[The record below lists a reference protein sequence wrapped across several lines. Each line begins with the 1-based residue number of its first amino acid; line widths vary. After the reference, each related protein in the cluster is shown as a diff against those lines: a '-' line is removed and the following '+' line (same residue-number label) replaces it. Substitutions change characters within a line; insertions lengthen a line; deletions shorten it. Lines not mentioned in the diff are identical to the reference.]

1 MAWTGLNGPP
11 ARSSALTVLL
21 AFVALVASPA
31 LALSTDAEAHA
42 APLVARR
49 LSQAGSGDVGSGDA
63 GSGSGGGDV
72 VGDLGSGS
80 GDMGSGS
87 GGDAQGDMG
96 SGSGA
101 YDWPS
106 PPPSPQP
113 PQSPPLPPADPPPPG
128 VPGAV
133 QVVKFTLRKASS
145 SGRRQLQSGTSWT
158 SEELVALESSVALAL
173 NVSTSFV
180 YVSAS
185 GDLAEVAI
193 SLEDASVQG
202 RASEIVATI
211 NDETTFVAA
220 LISGSTVL
228 AGMSIE
234 LAQAAFIGVE
244 LLPPAAPP
252 PADTPPSMVAPIVIG
267 SVGGAALLLV
277 LIYAIKRTRG
287 RRSMSVTAI
296 DQVPRRSRTKLGG
309 DEAPAKGGGLFGKK
323 KVTYKATP
331 PAAAAQQP
339 PPQPA
344 QVEMAASSPGA
355 MAASGMEAAAPPQE
369 LPTEFPTA
377 PANTLPPLA
386 PLSSAPEQPG
396 GAAALPGLQSPRGA
410 LPPLAPVGD
419 RLEQKAAL
427 PPLASSAPPQAAA
440 EPELPAGW
448 RSKKTA
454 DGRTYY
460 YAKGSSQTQWEFP
473 TEPAPGASAGGDA
486 SAGGSSSGGAASEA
500 PLPEGWR
507 QKTLPDGR
515 TYYYAK
521 GTKQTQWTRPTEP
534 APTAE

>member
-11 ARSSALTVLL
+11 ARPSALKALL
-21 AFVALVASPA
+21 ALVALVASPA

-244 LLPPAAPP
+244 LLPPRRRHRRTPR
-252 PADTPPSMVAPIVIG
+252 PAWSPPS
-267 SVGGAALLLV
+267 
-277 LIYAIKRTRG
+277 
-287 RRSMSVTAI
+287 
-296 DQVPRRSRTKLGG
+296 
-309 DEAPAKGGGLFGKK
+309 
-323 KVTYKATP
+323 
-331 PAAAAQQP
+331 
-339 PPQPA
+339 
-344 QVEMAASSPGA
+344 
-355 MAASGMEAAAPPQE
+355 
-369 LPTEFPTA
+369 
-377 PANTLPPLA
+377 
-386 PLSSAPEQPG
+386 
-396 GAAALPGLQSPRGA
+396 
-410 LPPLAPVGD
+410 
-419 RLEQKAAL
+419 
-427 PPLASSAPPQAAA
+427 
-440 EPELPAGW
+440 
-448 RSKKTA
+448 
-454 DGRTYY
+454 
-460 YAKGSSQTQWEFP
+460 
-473 TEPAPGASAGGDA
+473 
-486 SAGGSSSGGAASEA
+486 
-500 PLPEGWR
+500 
-507 QKTLPDGR
+507 
-515 TYYYAK
+515 
-521 GTKQTQWTRPTEP
+521 
-534 APTAE
+534 